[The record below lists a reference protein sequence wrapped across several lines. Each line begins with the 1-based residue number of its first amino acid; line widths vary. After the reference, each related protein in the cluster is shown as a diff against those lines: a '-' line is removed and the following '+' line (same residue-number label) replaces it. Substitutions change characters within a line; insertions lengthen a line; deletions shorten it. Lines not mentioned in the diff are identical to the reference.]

1 MRPSARVGRRTDRPS
16 PRTVHALGRDDW
28 NEAIVEPVQGV
39 ADRLLGETEPFVRR
53 AFEKCL
59 TTDPLGIELLA
70 PTGT

>member
-1 MRPSARVGRRTDRPS
+1 MRPSVQVGPPTAPPS
-16 PRTVHALGRDDW
+16 RGTVHALGRDDW
-28 NEAIVEPVQGV
+28 HEAIVEPVQGV

-59 TTDPLGIELLA
+59 TTDPLGIELLV